1 MDDAALVGGG
11 QDRGQ
16 LVAQVQRLGLGQ
28 LAALLQARAQGLA
41 LQVLHHQIGAA
52 ARQLTELEDLHQA
65 RVLDQ
70 IDRSGL
76 IEKARQ
82 ALGITRHIVAQDLDR
97 NALTKLLMHC
107 LVDSAHPTFTEQ
119 VRDLIDTD
127 LRADQNDLLPY
138 H

>member
-16 LVAQVQRLGLGQ
+16 LVAQVQRLGLWQ
-28 LAALLQARAQGLA
+28 LAAPLQARAQGLA

-52 ARQLTELEDLHQA
+52 ARQLAELEDLHQP

-76 IEKARQ
+76 VEKARQ
-82 ALGITRHIVAQDLDR
+82 ALAIASHFGVEDLDR
-97 NALTKLLMHC
+97 DALAELLVHR
-107 LVDSAHPTFTEQ
+107 LIDSAHPTF
-119 VRDLIDTD
+119 
-127 LRADQNDLLPY
+127 P
-138 H
+138 